1 MKRVL
6 SLVCVALCVVLPAR
20 AAEVPVLAE
29 RLRSPQADVRRG
41 AAKELYDLVPEAK
54 PAVLDLARALK
65 DSDLFVRRFAAQALG
80 EIGPDARQAVPALK
94 NALSDSKKE
103 VVEAAATALGKLGA
117 GGIYTL
123 TDLVKDKKQD
133 VDLRKAA
140 IAALGTAGSAAKD
153 AVPVLVDVLNDGTWK
168 KPNKKKKDPGGT
180 DLRVEAAVA
189 LGDIGPDAKDAVPT
203 LQDLA
208 GAKGKSPLK
217 NAAKDALKSI
227 TGQDFKKKK

>member
-6 SLVCVALCVVLPAR
+6 SLVFVALCVVLPAR
-20 AAEVPVLAE
+20 AAQVPVLAE
-29 RLRSPQADVRRG
+29 RLRSPDADVRRG
-41 AAKELYDLVPEAK
+41 AAKELYDLGPEAK
-54 PAVLDLARALK
+54 PAVPDLARALK

-80 EIGPDARQAVPALK
+80 EIGPDARQALPALK
-94 NALSDSKKE
+94 AALSDSKKE

-117 GGIYTL
+117 GGIATL
-123 TDLVKDKKQD
+123 TDVIKDKKQD

-140 IAALGTAGSAAKD
+140 ITALGTAGPGAKD
-153 AVPVLVDVLNDGTWK
+153 AVPVLVDVLKDGMGK
-168 KPNKKKKDPGGT
+168 KPKKKKEPAGT

-189 LGDIGPDAKDAVPT
+189 LGDIGPDAKDAVPA

-217 NAAKDALKSI
+217 SAARDALKSI
-227 TGQDFKKKK
+227 TGQDFKKKKA